1 MKKILIVTG
10 DPNSI
15 NSEIIYKTWKR
26 IDKNIKKRIYIISN
40 YRLLKTQ
47 FKKLNY
53 SVKMIDVKI
62 EGISLLTTERG
73 EIRNQYSKEGRSI
86 SKLINSLLNY

>member
-1 MKKILIVTG
+1 
-10 DPNSI
+10 
-15 NSEIIYKTWKR
+15 
-26 IDKNIKKRIYIISN
+26 
-40 YRLLKTQ
+40 
-47 FKKLNY
+47 
-53 SVKMIDVKI
+53 MIDVKI

>member
-1 MKKILIVTG
+1 MFMTPLLSPMFQDV
-10 DPNSI
+10 NC
-15 NSEIIYKTWKR
+15 IYASGAP
-26 IDKNIKKRIYIISN
+26 IKVGWQVSDASGK
-40 YRLLKTQ
+40 
-47 FKKLNY
+47 F
-53 SVKMIDVKI
+53 KMIDVKI